1 MVTLENDNY
10 LACFVSKGAEL
21 VSFKNKK
28 TNQEY
33 IWEGNPDFW
42 GKHSPILFP
51 IVGTLKNDSYMYNEK
66 EYSLPRHG
74 FARDMEFEIESQN
87 SNSITF
93 LLTSNEETFSTY
105 PFDFELRLRYELI
118 DATLTFCY
126 SVLNKSSTDMPFSLG
141 AHPAFALNGDF
152 SDYDLKFEHQ
162 ETLNCFVLE
171 NDLLSSS
178 FFPIELN
185 QKLMPLDYSKF
196 EKDALIF
203 KELKSKTITLLE
215 NKTPILKVSF
225 ADFPNLGIW
234 TKINAPFICIE
245 PWLGYS
251 DVFMSNC
258 ILSEKDGI
266 HIAKPN
272 TEYLYTFSIEI
283 LS

>member
-51 IVGTLKNDSYMYNEK
+51 IVGTLKNASYIHNEIM
-66 EYSLPRHG
+66 YSLPRHG
-74 FARDMEFEIESQN
+74 FARDMEFEIVSKNEN
-87 SNSITF
+87 SV
-93 LLTSNEETFSTY
+93 TFSLVSTTETLAKY
-105 PFDFELRLRYELI
+105 PFHFELQLSY
-118 DATLTFCY
+118 TLQNNKLDFSY
-126 SVLNKSSTDMPFSLG
+126 SVINNNAVEMPFSLG
-141 AHPAFALNGDF
+141 AHPAFALHGHF
-152 SDYDLKFEHQ
+152 LDYALEFEHQ

-171 NDLLSSS
+171 NDLLSDVTY
-178 FFPIELN
+178 PIELN

-203 KELKSKTITLLE
+203 KKLKSKTITLLA
-215 NKTPILKVSF
+215 NKAPVLKVSF
-225 ADFPNLGIW
+225 SDFPNLGIW

-251 DVFMSNC
+251 DKFNSNC

-266 HIAKPN
+266 HIAKTN
-272 TEYLYTFSIEI
+272 SINNFTFTIEI